1 MVFQNCMSFLD
12 KYKEMPIVDER
23 IINIFF
29 FFQNVRNV
37 FTTLSLK
44 DGERRSQSNWSNI
57 SVYGDII
64 HLILFDHL

>member
-12 KYKEMPIVDER
+12 KYKEMPIVDEE